1 MGLETQHSERLIEA
15 EGIFFYSDREILVDE
30 EIMIDFL
37 KKNQFF
43 FSQLL
48 IIGFVLTLS
57 SQPALAT
64 QLRQRTR
71 EVVDSYTIDPNV
83 EFVDRIH
90 RYDFRPKRVPKRVPK
105 SKKMV
110 KETIKA
116 LNQTDL
122 IGFLT
127 LINQSTQAKSI
138 EVQASKLLTPSLEF
152 VSNTVQFPMPEVI
165 QPIQNSFNNTRY
177 LTDSNLMLKLRAGA
191 FSKLAAKYGFDIAGK
206 LIQKAG
212 EIFRQEQQKEEKN
225 YTKILNYFGG
235 GLIALDGN
243 PIVIATLLLFIS
255 QEYYKYKKGE
265 DSLTNPL
272 ELFVESKNTF
282 EISAKQVVKMLKK
295 HSHIVMLII
304 YLILNRKALSEFF
317 LYLLDLLCIPQ
328 QQ

>member
-90 RYDFRPKRVPKRVPK
+90 RYDFRPKRVPKSRKVVK
-105 SKKMV
+105 VV
-110 KETIKA
+110 KETIKS

-138 EVQASKLLTPSLEF
+138 EVNPSKLLTPSLEF

-282 EISAKQVVKMLKK
+282 EISAKQVRHANHL
-295 HSHIVMLII
+295 SHFEP
-304 YLILNRKALSEFF
+304 KGSE
-317 LYLLDLLCIPQ
+317 
-328 QQ
+328 